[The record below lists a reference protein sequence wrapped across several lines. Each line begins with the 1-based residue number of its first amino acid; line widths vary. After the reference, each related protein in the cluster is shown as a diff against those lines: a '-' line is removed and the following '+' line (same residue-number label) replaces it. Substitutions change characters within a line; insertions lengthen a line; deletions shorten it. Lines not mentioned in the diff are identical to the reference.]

1 LTGALVGAHTLIL
14 VTKAGNFQRR
24 VNGGHKLY
32 QMAA

>member
-1 LTGALVGAHTLIL
+1 MPLTDIDRLTAKQLLDGL
-14 VTKAGNFQRR
+14 RR